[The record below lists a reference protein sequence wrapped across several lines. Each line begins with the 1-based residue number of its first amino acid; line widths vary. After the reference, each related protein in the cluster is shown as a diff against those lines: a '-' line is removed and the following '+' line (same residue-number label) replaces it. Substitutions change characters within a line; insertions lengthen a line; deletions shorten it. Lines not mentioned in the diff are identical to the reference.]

1 LTVGKTQS
9 GAPLLISGGRDKHAI
24 VWKLDL
30 DDRKELLDSDNR
42 PYDWVVG
49 KPYKALH
56 GHNHFVSCV
65 AVHSSNNHFFSGS
78 WDKTLRLWDLTK
90 FTTHQRFQGHTK
102 DVLSCALTCGD
113 RLLVSGAMDNTV
125 RIWDLAGNV
134 QHSIEEFGGWVS
146 SIKKI
151 QNGKDTSL
159 AIGSW
164 DNTVGVYDSE
174 YARNR
179 TITNYDNAVTSMD
192 VDSSGNFL
200 FVGSKN
206 GVINL
211 WELSES
217 EETKE
222 KKSIDT
228 GASLHALSLLVL
240 KKDLESMILLQEKL
254 LLNILLLE
262 ILLVFQLHGMP
273 IKITS
278 LLDALMEELEF
289 IKLLIN
295 RYLRMDF
302 INIIKIIYYFHI
314 EIEMK
319 KNIYQRFIW
328 L

>member
-1 LTVGKTQS
+1 M
-9 GAPLLISGGRDKHAI
+9 LISGGRDKHAI

-30 DDRKELLDSDNR
+30 EERKELLDSENK

-56 GHNHFVSCV
+56 GHNHFVSTV
-65 AVHSSNNHFFSGS
+65 QVHSSNNHFFSGS

-102 DVLSCALTCGD
+102 DVLTCAVTCGD

-151 QNGKDTSL
+151 QSGKDTSL

-164 DNTVGVYDSE
+164 DNTVGIYDAE
-174 YARNR
+174 YSRNR
-179 TITNYDNAVTSMD
+179 TLTNYDNAVTAMD

-217 EETKE
+217 EETRE

-228 GASLHALSLLVL
+228 GATLNALSYVD
-240 KKDLESMILLQEKL
+240 KFVQY
-254 LLNILLLE
+254 
-262 ILLVFQLHGMP
+262 VFAG
-273 IKITS
+273 TS
-278 LLDALMEELEF
+278 KGFGVFDVTSGRAVTEYNFAGNPACLSIAWDANQNYIF
-289 IKLLIN
+289 TGCSDGRI
-295 RYLRMDF
+295 RVYRVVD
-302 INIIKIIYYFHI
+302 
-314 EIEMK
+314 
-319 KNIYQRFIW
+319 Q
-328 L
+328 

>member
-1 LTVGKTQS
+1 
-9 GAPLLISGGRDKHAI
+9 LLISGGRDKHAI
-24 VWKLDL
+24 VWKLDF
-30 DDRKELLDSDNR
+30 DNRKELLNDQNQ
-42 PYDWVVG
+42 PFDWVVG

-65 AVHSSNNHFFSGS
+65 QVHSSNNHFFSGS

-90 FTTHQRFQGHTK
+90 FTTHQTFQAHTK

-151 QNGKDTSL
+151 QSGKDSSL

-164 DNTVGVYDSE
+164 DNTVGIYDTE
-174 YARNR
+174 YGRNR
-179 TITNYDNAVTSMD
+179 TLTNYDNAVTAMD

-211 WELSES
+211 WELSE
-217 EETKE
+217 EEKE

-228 GASLHALSLLVL
+228 GSALNAISYVDKFVQYVFAGTQKGFGVYDITTGKAVIEYTAAGNPACLSIAWDASQNFIFTGCS
-240 KKDLESMILLQEKL
+240 D
-254 LLNILLLE
+254 
-262 ILLVFQLHGMP
+262 G
-273 IKITS
+273 KIRVYRVI
-278 LLDALMEELEF
+278 DA
-289 IKLLIN
+289 
-295 RYLRMDF
+295 
-302 INIIKIIYYFHI
+302 
-314 EIEMK
+314 
-319 KNIYQRFIW
+319 
-328 L
+328 